1 MASHHSQPNRR
12 QFLGHLSL
20 VAAATTGGVSVASLG
35 AESLADW
42 DMSWVDEVA
51 KAKYKAVFDSPALA
65 DGAAP
70 DLATGIWDNF
80 KEAYGNDDGV
90 RFVIIMRQ
98 LGQVMAFNDHLW
110 EKYGIGQERN
120 VNDPV
125 TKQPAI
131 RNPYATAATGE
142 ASWAIGSKLDALHR
156 RGAILLVCN
165 RASMNWAAGAAE
177 RTQRPVEE
185 VRAEV
190 RKNLVP
196 GAILMPTG
204 VFALVRAQNAGCAY
218 MRGS

>member
-20 VAAATTGGVSVASLG
+20 VAAATTSGVSVPPRR
-35 AESLADW
+35 AESVADW

-51 KAKYKAVFDSPALA
+51 KAKYKAVFDSPTLA

-70 DLATGIWDNF
+70 DLATGIWNNF
-80 KEAYGNDDGV
+80 SEVYGTDEGV

-98 LGQVMAFNDHLW
+98 LGQVMAFNDYLW

-125 TKQPAI
+125 TKQPATL
-131 RNPYATAATGE
+131 NPYATAAAGE
-142 ASWAIGSKLDALHR
+142 PSWAIGSKLDTLHT
-156 RGAILLVCN
+156 RGAIFLVCN
-165 RASMNWAAGAAE
+165 RASMNWAASAAE